1 MERCELVFCV
11 SREKELYP
19 FYGVA
24 FKLSTLALYVLTR
37 EAVVDLNTAQQA
49 FVKLLLNGKRLA
61 VFSCSHY
68 LRAIPA

>member
-19 FYGVA
+19 FYRVA

-37 EAVVDLNTAQQA
+37 EAVVDLNTAQ
-49 FVKLLLNGKRLA
+49 
-61 VFSCSHY
+61 
-68 LRAIPA
+68 

>member
-11 SREKELYP
+11 SWEKELYP

-37 EAVVDLNTAQQA
+37 EAVVDLNTAQ
-49 FVKLLLNGKRLA
+49 
-61 VFSCSHY
+61 
-68 LRAIPA
+68 